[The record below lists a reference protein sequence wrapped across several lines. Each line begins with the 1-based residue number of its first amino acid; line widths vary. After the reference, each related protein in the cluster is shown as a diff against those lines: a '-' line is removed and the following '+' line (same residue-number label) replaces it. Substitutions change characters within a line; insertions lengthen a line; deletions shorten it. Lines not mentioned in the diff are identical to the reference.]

1 MALGPI
7 MSGLWLVLI
16 FCIEIGLRLYPAVD
30 SGIQVWNAVE
40 VNKIAGK
47 GGIKYPAPV
56 FESYEKLQEV
66 FRREEAIHAVLYQ
79 PPKNFS
85 ELSFELQQGICGWR
99 SDCDKQSVLLTYI
112 NDEAYRRDSIIQ
124 TIISQNSRILGEL
137 EPLLG
142 NAIYEALQSRLS
154 VTTILTERF
163 QNIYETQE
171 NSNETGYFFL
181 QDKFPILLQS
191 LKIPTNTTNTSALQY
206 PSSGDIFENN
216 FNKNLPIISGL
227 LNELSLRSK
236 ANKESSNS
244 DYESESEY
252 EYDEY
257 VNIASV
263 QYSGIDLEQVFEK
276 SLATNLTISK
286 IFQLSLEKVK
296 QAGPKQRNI
305 VELDFTT
312 VASIP
317 EDNPVEYLT
326 ERAPLRNRT
335 NSTRVR
341 RSNIEAELYLEE
353 ELYVQEWEYVTNVT
367 FSITVEGVITLA
379 LVQLPGVVLGFL
391 GIIKA
396 FSMYGMSKEAWL
408 KALR

>member
-7 MSGLWLVLI
+7 MSGLWLVLM
-16 FCIEIGLRLYPAVD
+16 FCIEMGLRLYPAVD

-66 FRREEAIHAVLYQ
+66 FRREEAINAVLYQ

-85 ELSFELQQGICGWR
+85 ELSFELRRGICGWR
-99 SDCDKQSVLLTYI
+99 SDCDEQSVLLTYI
-112 NDEAYRRDSIIQ
+112 NDEAYRRDSIVQ

-171 NSNETGYFFL
+171 NFNETGYFFL
-181 QDKFPILLQS
+181 QDKFPILLKS
-191 LKIPTNTTNTSALQY
+191 LKIPTNTTSASTLQY

-216 FNKNLPIISGL
+216 FNRNLPIISAL

-236 ANKESSNS
+236 AKQESSNS
-244 DYESESEY
+244 DYESEYYY

-257 VNIASV
+257 VNISFV
-263 QYSGIDLEQVFEK
+263 QYSGIDLEEVFKK
-276 SLATNLTISK
+276 SLATNLTVSK
-286 IFQLSLEKVK
+286 IVQLSLEKVK

-305 VELDFTT
+305 VE
-312 VASIP
+312 SIP